1 MSTTKAK
8 RKKNKNE
15 IAEYDKGINIIKK
28 YRQRIGSV
36 EEGAKPLKVGQGIY
50 TQKKRNAYKINPQ
63 TGVYGNI
70 RIDVPELYGQLK
82 TNCS

>member
-50 TQKKRNAYKINPQ
+50 TQKRGMP
-63 TGVYGNI
+63 I
-70 RIDVPELYGQLK
+70 RLTLK
-82 TNCS
+82 LVFIEI